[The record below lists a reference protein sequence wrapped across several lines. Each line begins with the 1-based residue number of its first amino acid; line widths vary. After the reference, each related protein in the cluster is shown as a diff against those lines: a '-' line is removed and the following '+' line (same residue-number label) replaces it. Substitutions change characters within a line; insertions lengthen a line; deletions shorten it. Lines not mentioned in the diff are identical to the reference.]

1 MNRVLSS
8 VRSWLGPLTLITLAV
23 VLAIIFGRLRER
35 AEPAPPTFQSSLPGP
50 SPTIESPLPTMPP
63 VQTRRYSTPTPLP
76 NQGVW
81 VGPASEVT
89 LTGEDI
95 TIEALSNLDLDDDTL
110 VSRASV
116 RGGGITIVTVD
127 LRTGQVQRLSQVAER
142 GIEGPRISGRH
153 VAWAEYPV
161 QMNDVGQL
169 HVFDLMQTREFT
181 VEQGLIHWPDLKDS
195 LLVWQESHASGIG
208 IYGYD
213 LATNQ
218 AIAIAVGP
226 AIYSF
231 PRVCSRQWVIYLKQG
246 LQEHWPSIVDLH
258 AYNLLTGEDILI
270 GQVLFPRSASVGQQ
284 HACDGQRVAWLG
296 ARATGATL
304 TFEQH
309 LYDLATRTDR
319 ILNLP
324 NPGAAYH
331 VLIEGDFLISVVGYD
346 LQRDIP
352 FNVLW
357 GLPPDQI
364 TGGQLVL
371 SNNRLAWTAQPYGG
385 SQHLYTAFIIR
396 QP

>member
-1 MNRVLSS
+1 
-8 VRSWLGPLTLITLAV
+8 
-23 VLAIIFGRLRER
+23 
-35 AEPAPPTFQSSLPGP
+35 
-50 SPTIESPLPTMPP
+50 MPP
-63 VQTRRYSTPTPLP
+63 VQTSKYLTPTPLP
-76 NQGVW
+76 NLGVW
-81 VGPASEVT
+81 VGPASEVV
-89 LTGEDI
+89 LSGADI
-95 TIEALSNLDLDDDTL
+95 AIEALYNLDLDGDTL
-110 VSRASV
+110 VSRANV
-116 RGGGITIVTVD
+116 REGGVTVVTVD
-127 LRTGQVQRLSQVAER
+127 LKTGQVQRLSPVAER
-142 GIEGPRISGRH
+142 GVEGPRIAGRY
-153 VAWAEYPV
+153 VAWVEYPL
-161 QMNDVGQL
+161 QMNEVGQL
-169 HVFDLMQTREFT
+169 HVFDLTQAHEFI
-181 VEQGLIHWPDLKDS
+181 VEQGLIHGPDLKDS
-195 LLVWQESHASGIG
+195 LLVWQESRGNGIG
-208 IYGYD
+208 IYGYN

-218 AIAIAVGP
+218 AIIIADTP
-226 AIYSF
+226 AIHSF

-258 AYNLLTGEDILI
+258 AHNLLTGEDILI

-319 ILNLP
+319 ILDLP
-324 NPGAAYH
+324 HPGAAYH
-331 VLIEGDFLISVVGYD
+331 VLIEGDFLISMVGYD
-346 LQRDIP
+346 LQRDVP

-385 SQHLYTAFIIR
+385 PQHLYTAFIIR